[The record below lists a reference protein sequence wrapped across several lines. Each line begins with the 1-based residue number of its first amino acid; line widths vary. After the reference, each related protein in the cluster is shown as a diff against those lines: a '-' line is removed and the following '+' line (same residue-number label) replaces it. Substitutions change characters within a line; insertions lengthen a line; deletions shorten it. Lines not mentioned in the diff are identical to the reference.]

1 MRATAVAIALC
12 LAAIAGAPDQ
22 AVAARVRTAP
32 GRGFVRP
39 AARKRATPGRRS
51 AFAGWRIAH
60 DLKPVGGVLIG
71 LSGTF
76 DPYYQSLTAQ
86 LPRHL
91 KVFVAGKAERLGP
104 EAAGLDVEP
113 IGADF
118 TMAMWSRDYAPFL
131 VRGPGGRKR
140 LVQFA
145 HARGSRELGQAL
157 ADRLGIRLIQSPLA
171 LEGGNLVADGQ
182 GNIFLSRAVLE
193 RNARFP
199 RARIER
205 HLRSMLG
212 ARSVTWLDPLP
223 DEVTGHV
230 DIFMKYAG
238 RVNGREVMVV
248 SDSPDPARHAV
259 LDRAAARLTAR
270 GYRVLRLMNHEAG
283 GVPFS
288 YAQAVLLTGRERV
301 ALVPSYQEANLP
313 DAVRADVARRDRQAQ
328 RLYRALGFRVVP
340 LRARDLMK
348 NGLGSAHCTIRE
360 IWAEALED

>member
-1 MRATAVAIALC
+1 MRAALAAAALC
-12 LAAIAGAPDQ
+12 LAAAGGGAAQ
-22 AVAARVRTAP
+22 AAARRTAVNRP
-32 GRGFVRP
+32 GVTRRAPARRP
-39 AARKRATPGRRS
+39 RAFS
-51 AFAGWRIAH
+51 GWRIEH

-71 LSGTF
+71 APGQF
-76 DPYYQSLTAQ
+76 DAYYASLTSQ

-91 KVFVAGKAERLGP
+91 KVFVAGKPDRLGP
-104 EAAGLDVEP
+104 SAAGLDLEP
-113 IGADF
+113 IGRDF

-131 VRGPGGRKR
+131 VRGPGGKKR

-145 HARGSRELGQAL
+145 HAKGSRELGQAL
-157 ADRLGIRLIQSPLA
+157 AGRLGIRLYESPLA
-171 LEGGNLVADGQ
+171 LEGGNLVADGE
-182 GNIFLSRAVLE
+182 GNIFLSSVVLA
-193 RNARFP
+193 RNRRYP

-205 HLRSMLG
+205 HLRRMLG
-212 ARSVTWLDPLP
+212 ARSVTWLEPLP

-259 LDRAAARLTAR
+259 LERAARRLARR

-288 YAQAVLLTGRERV
+288 YAQAVLLTGAEKV
-301 ALVPSYQEANLP
+301 ALVPSYAEPDLP
-313 DAVRADVARRDRQAQ
+313 DAVRADVERRDRQAQ
-328 RLYRALGFRVVP
+328 RLYRALGYRVIP

-348 NGLGSAHCTIRE
+348 SGLGSAHCTIRE
-360 IWAEALED
+360 IWSAALED

>member
-1 MRATAVAIALC
+1 MRLRLLAAALC
-12 LAAIAGAPDQ
+12 LAAAAGGAAQ
-22 AVAARVRTAP
+22 AAVRRTA
-32 GRGFVRP
+32 VKRP
-39 AARKRATPGRRS
+39 AVTRRAPARRTRAFS
-51 AFAGWRIAH
+51 GWRIEH

-71 LSGTF
+71 APGQF
-76 DPYYQSLTAQ
+76 DAYYASLTSQ

-91 KVFVAGKAERLGP
+91 KVFVAGTPDRLGAS
-104 EAAGLDVEP
+104 AAGLDLEP
-113 IGADF
+113 IGRDF

-131 VRGPGGRKR
+131 VRGPGGKKR

-145 HARGSRELGQAL
+145 HAKGSRELGRAL
-157 ADRLGIRLIQSPLA
+157 SARLGIRLYESPLA
-171 LEGGNLVADGQ
+171 LEGGNLVADGA
-182 GNIFLSRAVLE
+182 GNIFLSNVVLA
-193 RNARFP
+193 RNSRYP

-205 HLRSMLG
+205 HLRRMLG
-212 ARSVTWLDPLP
+212 ARSVTWLEPLP

-259 LDRAAARLTAR
+259 LERAAGRLARR

-288 YAQAVLLTGRERV
+288 YAQAVLLTGAEKV
-301 ALVPSYQEANLP
+301 ALVPSYAEPGLP
-313 DAVRADVARRDRQAQ
+313 DAVRADVERRDRQAQ
-328 RLYRALGFRVVP
+328 RLYRALGYRVIP

-348 NGLGSAHCTIRE
+348 SGLGSAHCTIRE
-360 IWAEALED
+360 IWSAALED